1 MTVKV
6 EPVMIVHADGKEQP
20 TEYCL
25 YVYALTEHRFKSRE
39 QAERVAKVTEQAIR
53 KAIEA

>member
-1 MTVKV
+1 MVKV

-25 YVYALTEHRFKSRE
+25 YVHALTEHRLTRK
-39 QAERVAKVTEQAIR
+39 QAERAAIVIEKAIR
-53 KAIEA
+53 KAIAA